1 MNCSCCLQSVEYFA
15 ETLIR
20 QQYKAEYF
28 KCKTCG
34 TVFVDAR
41 EWADVAYISPIADSD
56 IGLPSRAIR
65 NSETVSLILRFLYP
79 QATSFLDYGSG
90 DGLFVRIMRD
100 RGFDFRAFDKYT
112 TNRFAVG
119 HDWDGHQKV
128 DLVTAFELFEHVSN
142 PRELLQSLLETAPLV
157 LISTELLPSPAPH
170 PDEWWY
176 YARDTGQHITFYTPR
191 SLLALA
197 KASDA
202 SVYSVG
208 SLHFFSRTP
217 INVRKLRIILNPK
230 LGIILKDY
238 AVRESLLSIDAETFN
253 KGNAAPS

>member
-1 MNCSCCLQSVEYFA
+1 MEYFA

-79 QATSFLDYGSG
+79 KATTFLDYGSG

>member
-1 MNCSCCLQSVEYFA
+1 MNCRCCLEFADQFANSVILNKYDA
-15 ETLIR
+15 LYLR
-20 QQYKAEYF
+20 
-28 KCKTCG
+28 CRGCG
-34 TVFVDAR
+34 AVFVDDL
-41 EWADVAYISPIADSD
+41 EWADVAYANPIADAD

-65 NSETVSLILRFLYP
+65 NSETVSLILKFLYP
-79 QATSFLDYGSG
+79 KTTTFLDYGSG

-119 HDWDGHQKV
+119 HDWDGYQKV

-142 PRELLQSLLETAPLV
+142 PRELLKSLLEMAPLV
-157 LISTELLPSPAPH
+157 LISTELLPSPPPL

-176 YARDTGQHITFYTPR
+176 YALDTGQHITFYTPK

-253 KGNAAPS
+253 KGNAASS